1 MIFKINLEGTKVLE
15 TLPSMPR
22 SISGHITDLLNRK
35 GNRTQ
40 VGGFLWARINPDHF
54 CESARIVGDFS
65 EHALDQVQ
73 DLVLRRLGKDLNPS
87 DWSISKIKKAIKILK
102 T

>member
-22 SISGHITDLLNRK
+22 NISGHITDLLNRK

-40 VGGFLWARINPDHF
+40 VGGFLWARINLRDG
-54 CESARIVGDFS
+54 VS
-65 EHALDQVQ
+65 ENLLKKKSEALDQVQ
-73 DLVLRRLGKDLNPS
+73 DLVLRRLGKDLDLS
-87 DWSISKIKKAIKILK
+87 DWSISKIKKAVKILK